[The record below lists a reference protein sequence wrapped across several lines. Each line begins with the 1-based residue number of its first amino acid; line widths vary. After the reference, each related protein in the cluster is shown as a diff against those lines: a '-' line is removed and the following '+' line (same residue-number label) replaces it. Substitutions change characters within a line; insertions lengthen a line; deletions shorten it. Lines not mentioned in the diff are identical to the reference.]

1 MELVIIAASI
11 MIGLGALGTGIG
23 FAILGGKLLESTARQ
38 PELAPQLQTKTFLMA
53 GLLDAVPMIGVGIAM
68 YLIFVVA
75 PGVGGVLL
83 AGGDDRADGRRAVSL
98 LSWRSRRNRPR
109 CIAVNSNLPLFGQTI
124 ALAVFT
130 WFAMECLWPPVARAM
145 QER

>member
-38 PELAPQLQTKTFLMA
+38 PELGPQLQTKTFLMA
-53 GLLDAVPMIGVGIAM
+53 GLLDSVPMIGVGIAM

-75 PGVGGVLL
+75 PGV
-83 AGGDDRADGRRAVSL
+83 AG
-98 LSWRSRRNRPR
+98 
-109 CIAVNSNLPLFGQTI
+109 
-124 ALAVFT
+124 
-130 WFAMECLWPPVARAM
+130 
-145 QER
+145 